1 MNLEKLETA
10 KAKKSY
16 IRGISN
22 IIQNKGLEL
31 NLTLKQRKHTKDIL
45 TMERRRELE
54 ENIIIEETILMEN
67 GLIISNMV
75 EVYG

>member
-31 NLTLKQRKHTKDIL
+31 NLTLKQRKHTKGIL
-45 TMERRRELE
+45 KMGRRKELE
-54 ENIIIEETILMEN
+54 GNIII
-67 GLIISNMV
+67 
-75 EVYG
+75 

>member
-1 MNLEKLETA
+1 MDLEKLETA

-31 NLTLKQRKHTKDIL
+31 NLTLKQRKQTKGIL
-45 TMERRRELE
+45 KMGRRKELE
-54 ENIIIEETILMEN
+54 GNIII
-67 GLIISNMV
+67 
-75 EVYG
+75 